1 MMNRRLVIF
10 ILILVTLFTYANTLK
25 NDFVWDDV
33 FFIVNNNY
41 VKNLNSIPQYFY
53 SVKTYATIPDYH
65 IFRPLRTLSF
75 ALEYKLWGLNPFG
88 FHLTNIL
95 LHLLNVLIVYFLI
108 SGLTSNRNLGFISAL
123 IFSLHPVQTEAVA
136 WIKGRADL
144 LFSSFFLLG
153 FLAFLKKEEG
163 QKRSSLAIL
172 IYLCFFLA
180 LLSKIMAIT
189 FPLIL
194 IVYKI
199 SLGRAKFRDDD
210 KFFFIS
216 LFLISIA
223 FLFTR
228 HLVIGRSTQTG
239 YPGGNAYY
247 TFLTMLRVFPDYLG
261 IIIYPLNLIAD
272 YSGIKISHSIAE
284 GKVLLS
290 LLFYPVII
298 SAFIFSWR
306 KNRLI
311 FFCLSFFFITLLPV
325 SNIVPTMQFMAER
338 FLYLPAL
345 GIFVIFAFLINKCAA
360 FLSSRQRIL
369 WLLVILFMLNFIPIT
384 IDRNSVWRNELT
396 LWEKTFKTAPVSSRI
411 AENLAFAYLN
421 AGLTDKAIPL
431 FEKILPRTKKK
442 YKILDHLGLAHFYQG
457 KSEKAKYY
465 LEEAISRNK
474 DFAPAYGHLG
484 VLLGKEKDY
493 KQSRKYLEKAIEL
506 DPDSPETTYYYNTL
520 GLTLKNQG
528 LKEKAKKMFETA
540 LLKNPDNIEALKNF
554 GAILWKEKKWVEVV
568 PIYQK
573 LCRLSPKS
581 KDYKYW
587 LKRAKKNLRQLDK

>member
-1 MMNRRLVIF
+1 MNRRLIIL

-53 SVKTYATIPDYH
+53 SVKTYATILDYH

-88 FHLTNIL
+88 FHLTNII

-108 SGLTSNRNLGFISAL
+108 SRLTSNRNLGFISAL

-163 QKRSSLAIL
+163 QKRNSFPIL

-216 LFLISIA
+216 LFLISMA
-223 FLFTR
+223 FLSTR

-239 YPGGNAYY
+239 YPGGGAYY
-247 TFLTMLRVFPDYLG
+247 TFLTMLRVFPDYLR
-261 IIIYPLNLIAD
+261 IIIYPLNLTAD

-290 LLFYPVII
+290 LLFYPAII
-298 SAFIFSWR
+298 LAFIFSWR

-345 GIFVIFAFLINKCAA
+345 GIFVIFAFLITKCAA
-360 FLSSRQRIL
+360 FLSSRQKIL
-369 WLLVILFMLNFIPIT
+369 WLLVTLFMVNFIPLT

-396 LWEKTFKTAPVSSRI
+396 LWEKSFNTSPVSSRI

-421 AGLTDKAIPL
+421 AGLTDKAISL

-442 YKILDHLGLAHFYQG
+442 YKILDHLGQAHLHQG
-457 KSEKAKYY
+457 KTEKAKYY
-465 LEEAISRNK
+465 FEEAISQNK

-484 VLLGKEKDY
+484 VLFGKEKDY
-493 KQSRKYLEKAIEL
+493 KQSKKYLEKALEL
-506 DPDSPETTYYYNTL
+506 DPDSPETTYYYNNL
-520 GLTLKNQG
+520 GLTLKNKG
-528 LKEKAKKMFETA
+528 LKGEAKKMFEAA
-540 LLKNPDNIEALKNF
+540 LLKNPDNIEALKNL
-554 GAILWKEKKWVEVV
+554 GVILWKEKKWAEVV

-573 LCRLSPKS
+573 LRRLSPKS
-581 KDYKYW
+581 REYKYW
-587 LKRAKKNLRQLDK
+587 LKRARENLRQLDK